1 MFCLSHG
8 FVQKFLTQIFKYH
21 IMINFTRILD
31 ALFGVLFSME
41 NRSFRYYK
49 FITIVFINFVVL
61 STIINHNLSLTIVN
75 EDRRREKPDLKGIS
89 TYH

>member
-1 MFCLSHG
+1 
-8 FVQKFLTQIFKYH
+8 
-21 IMINFTRILD
+21 MINFTRILD
-31 ALFGVLFSME
+31 ALFGVLFSTE